1 MLDLLLII
9 GLLFVLLFLSVP
21 IAWSL
26 LITGSVGLLYVL
38 GIGPTL
44 GMLTDVPHSTG
55 SSFLF
60 ATIPMFILM
69 AFFLSESDITKDIFR
84 SLHMWL
90 HNVRGGVA
98 MATIV
103 ASGGMAALSGSS
115 VAGAA
120 TMARI
125 SVPELRKYNYD
136 DRMSM
141 GIVASAGTFAIMIP
155 PSLGLIL
162 YGIITETGIADLFIA
177 GIIPGL
183 LTILSY
189 IGVVYTWLV
198 VNPDV
203 GSTDIESFT
212 WEQRFRSLGPIYPA
226 VILVLIVLGGLYGGV
241 MTPTEAGAIGASGA
255 LLVGVMFSNLRL
267 PGVINAA
274 QEAVRVTTM
283 VFMILIGALVFARF
297 LIVSGITSE
306 LITFV
311 GNFPLPNVVILLMI
325 LAVYL
330 IMGMF
335 MSQSAILILTLPL
348 TFPLVVTG
356 LGYDAIWFGVVL
368 VKVAEIGMV
377 TPPLGLNVFVASSTM
392 DVDVETTFAGV
403 TRFILADIVILF
415 IMIAFPETVLWLPSL

>member
-21 IAWSL
+21 IAWAL
-26 LITGSVGLLYVL
+26 LITGSVGLIHIL

-44 GMLTDVPHSTG
+44 GMFTDIPHSTG
-55 SSFLF
+55 SKFLF

-69 AFFLSESDITKDIFR
+69 AFFLSESDITEDMFT
-84 SLHMWL
+84 SLNMWL

-120 TMARI
+120 SMARI

-183 LTILSY
+183 LTIISY

-198 VNPDV
+198 VNPEI
-203 GSTDIESFT
+203 GATDIESYSLK
-212 WEQRFRSLGPIYPA
+212 EKVHSLGPIYPA
-226 VILVLIVLGGLYGGV
+226 VILIVIVLGGLYGGV
-241 MTPTEAGAIGASGA
+241 MTPTEAGAIGAAGA
-255 LLVGVMFSNLRL
+255 LAVGVLFSNLRL
-267 PGVINAA
+267 PGIIRAGE
-274 QEAVRVTTM
+274 EAVRVTTM
-283 VFMILIGALVFARF
+283 VFMILIGALIFARF
-297 LIVSGITSE
+297 LTVSGITSE
-306 LITFV
+306 LISFV
-311 GNFPLPNVVILLMI
+311 GNLPLPNVVILLMI

-356 LGYDAIWFGVVL
+356 LGYNSIWFGVLL
-368 VKVAEIGMV
+368 VKVAEVGMV
-377 TPPLGLNVFVASSTM
+377 TPPLGLNVYVASSTM

-403 TRFILADIVILF
+403 TRFIIADLVILF
-415 IMIAFPETVLWLPSL
+415 IMIAFPETVLWLV